1 MTFGEDPTGKLYRTL
16 TLSEFEAVQNNP
28 YDKEGEWRDYC
39 YRVMLKDG
47 ETLPENPGCRQLIS
61 VKKDDLENLPENL
74 LESLE
79 DFSNFDI
86 DSLLKKALEETGLF
100 DEIYKRYLE
109 LRAELNV

>member
-1 MTFGEDPTGKLYRTL
+1 MQPTL
-16 TLSEFEAVQNNP
+16 TLNEFEAVQNNP

-61 VKKDDLENLPENL
+61 IKKDNLENLSEYQ
-74 LESLE
+74 LEYLS
-79 DFSNFDI
+79 DFPNFDM
-86 DSLLKKALEETGLF
+86 DSLLKKVFGESGLF
-100 DEIYKRYLE
+100 DEIYKKYLE